1 MVCRNLTGIYPCAVS
16 GFIAVAVFFSRELLI
31 AHHLLAFPDKHLRC
45 HIPVGDGIGFT
56 RIVVMVVLK
65 AKVVYQLTHA
75 AFRNRSHHQ
84 HLVYVFEWIWLIRT
98 SIVAIRIVDCRV

>member
-1 MVCRNLTGIYPCAVS
+1 MLCRNLTCVDSGAVS

-45 HIPVGDGIGFT
+45 HIPVGDGIALT

-65 AKVVYQLTHA
+65 AKVI
-75 AFRNRSHHQ
+75 N
-84 HLVYVFEWIWLIRT
+84 
-98 SIVAIRIVDCRV
+98 